1 MKVESLLP
9 EVSKDKIE
17 KKKRCKLY
25 DRQYMHYWSPIFPTK
40 EGL

>member
-1 MKVESLLP
+1 MKVESLLH

-17 KKKRCKLY
+17 KKICKLY

-40 EGL
+40 GL